1 MANAA
6 ASKRAFPR
14 TLNLNGTSVTLRL
27 MERADLERS
36 LQFSRN
42 LPEEDLMFL
51 TIDITDPAEMEH
63 YVRAVEKGQAVT
75 VLAEVEGRFV
85 GYGSLQCSL
94 PHWTRHLGEIRLLVG
109 REMRGKGLGRVLASE
124 VFQLAQDKGL
134 QKLIARMAV
143 EQQGARQ
150 VFEKLGFQAEALLTD
165 FVMDRNG
172 RTHDLI
178 VMTHDV
184 TGLNE

>member
-6 ASKRAFPR
+6 VSKRAFPR
-14 TLNLNGTSVTLRL
+14 TLDLNGTSVTLRL

-51 TIDITDPAEMEH
+51 TVDITDPTEMER
-63 YVRAVEKGQAVT
+63 YVHAVEKGQAVT

-109 REMRGKGLGRVLASE
+109 HEMRGKGLGRVLASE
-124 VFQLAQDKGL
+124 VFQLAQEKGL

-143 EQQGARQ
+143 AQQGARQ

-165 FVMDRNG
+165 FVMDRVG
-172 RTHDLI
+172 QTHDLI